1 MDLHVPHI
9 FPPYMFSTFK
19 FLLNR
24 WMNNDTDTVSTCAC
38 KKIPEFVAVVRL
50 RSGSYREKRKKTVT
64 CVIFSEV
71 DDAENFWQIS
81 SVIFF
86 LELQL

>member
-1 MDLHVPHI
+1 MKEWDGFARSTYFSTI
-9 FPPYMFSTFK
+9 YMFSTFK

-50 RSGSYREKRKKTVT
+50 RSGSYREKRKKTLHV
-64 CVIFSEV
+64 
-71 DDAENFWQIS
+71 
-81 SVIFF
+81 
-86 LELQL
+86 